1 MEKVNNLIHSLF
13 NPHTFLREVPSSL
26 SRVLTPDDVGG
37 KTWKKLTARAE
48 EVRNRL
54 RSHKKV
60 KVDAWTLRDKGAA
73 YLEMLPCPLGVVQV
87 LTNDAIVRYAVV
99 MFYQEEHILL
109 SVQKLK
115 AGDTDT
121 VSVTGLNLDSG
132 AADLVNLTWRLC
144 QSELAQRTIVIDRKS
159 TIAAVLKERSSQA
172 MLIEPGVT
180 AEDIRR
186 LPPVGIF
193 VLVHCVETA
202 LTPLMKREARGFYYP
217 EIVLSDKEDV
227 AVMQRAE
234 LRHLL
239 AEWSFVR
246 GCGNPSGLAAEV
258 VIQSEADIRLLQ
270 SIKGLPVLARSDSDP
285 QQKKLTTLM
294 QTAQIDLVE
303 ADRSPGV
310 LQTVPLLIGTALPA
324 DNVALTMEW
333 NTFEHIDRT
342 AVHFLSQV
350 LTEKFGRLD
359 AAVARLEQE
368 LLPLRLSEHTYP
380 AAHFLAAS
388 RAVDHILFDE
398 TEWRGT
404 LVEQAEKLVE
414 TIDASEDNRLRRYAD
429 AATLLQERQQLEPYV
444 AESADDMTE
453 QHLGFLYLDKDGNQW
468 LAFSLDDFAALI
480 EKFGLL
486 AADSLPFRKY
496 LTELGFMTSA
506 SGKARGRDKKSSTHV
521 LLHAEKCGYGCGIP
535 QNSSAREGI
544 LPHKT
549 L

>member
-115 AGDTDT
+115 AGDT

-172 MLIEPGVT
+172 ILIEPGVT

-217 EIVLSDKEDV
+217 AIVLSDKEDV

-453 QHLGFLYLDKDGNQW
+453 QHLGFLYLDKDENQW

-521 LLHAEKCGYGCGIP
+521 LLHAEKCGYGCGIS